1 MQLTL
6 STTHSPATD
15 LGYLLHKNPAKF
27 QTFSLTFGKAYV
39 FYPEASDER
48 CSACLLLE
56 IDPVALVRGKNDS
69 SFVLAQ
75 YVNDRP
81 YVASSFLSVAINQI
95 YRSAMQGT
103 CKDRPELVSTPI
115 PLEAR
120 LEALRVRGGEAF
132 LRGVFEPLGYEVE
145 AQGMPLDPTFPEW
158 GLSPYF
164 RVVLR
169 KATTLAEILAHLY
182 VLIPV
187 FDTAKHYFIG
197 DDELEKLLA
206 KGEGWLAAHPQ
217 KEAIARRY
225 LGNRSGLYREALS
238 RLTEEVTLEEEEVRE
253 SREEILEKPLS
264 LHQQRHEAVL
274 AELKEAKAATVIDFG
289 CGEGRLLRELIK
301 EKSIEKIVGVEVSVQ
316 ALQLAERRLKLDRM
330 PEKQAAKL
338 QLLQGSL
345 MYRDQRLAGYDA
357 AAVVEVIEHL
367 DPPRLASFERVLFE
381 FTRPRV
387 VVITTPNRDYNA
399 FWPTL
404 SAGAF
409 RHPDHRFEWT
419 RQEFADWVES
429 IVSRFGYQATI
440 KPLGPVEVAL
450 GAPSQMAVFLLTP
463 VGDVAPGPSAAA
475 SPAGSEAEEE

>member
-6 STTHSPATD
+6 TTTHTPATD

-27 QTFSLTFGKAYV
+27 QTFSLTFGQAHV

-48 CSACLLLE
+48 CSACLLLD

-69 SFVLAQ
+69 SFVLSQ

-103 CKDRPELVSTPI
+103 CKDRPGLPTTPI

-120 LEALRVRGGEAF
+120 LEALRVRGGEVF
-132 LRGVFEPLGYEVE
+132 LRALFEPLGYAVEVE
-145 AQGMPLDPTFPEW
+145 GLPLDTTFPEW
-158 GLSPYF
+158 GQSPYF

-169 KATTLAEILAHLY
+169 KSTTLAEMLAHLY

-197 DDELEKLLA
+197 EDELEKLLA

-238 RLTEEVTLEEEEVRE
+238 RLTEDATLEEDEVRE
-253 SREEILEKPLS
+253 SGEEILEKPLS

-274 AELKEAKAATVIDFG
+274 AELKEAKVTSVVDLG
-289 CGEGRLLRELIK
+289 CGEGRLLRELLK
-301 EKSIEKIVGVEVSVQ
+301 DKTLEKIVGVEVSVQ
-316 ALQLAERRLKLDRM
+316 VLQMAKRRLKLEQI
-330 PEKQAAKL
+330 PEKQAARL
-338 QLLQGSL
+338 ELFQGSL
-345 MYRDQRLAGYDA
+345 MYRDQRLKGYDA
-357 AAVVEVIEHL
+357 ATVVEVIEHL

-387 VVITTPNRDYNA
+387 VVLTTPNRDYNA

-409 RHPDHRFEWT
+409 RHSDHRFEWT

-429 IVSRFGYQATI
+429 IAKRFGYQAAI
-440 KPLGPVEVAL
+440 KPLGPVDEAL
-450 GAPSQMAVFLLTP
+450 GAPSQMAVFTRVAENTP
-463 VGDVAPGPSAAA
+463 A
-475 SPAGSEAEEE
+475 